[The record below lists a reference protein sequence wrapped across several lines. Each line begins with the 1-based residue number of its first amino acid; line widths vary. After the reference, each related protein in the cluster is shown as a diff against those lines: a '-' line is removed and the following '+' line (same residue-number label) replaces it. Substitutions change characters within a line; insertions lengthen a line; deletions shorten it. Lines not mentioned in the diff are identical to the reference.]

1 MKTSQVGALQVHT
14 GTKVSC
20 ALGVKYLSVLVYH
33 LGTVRLFSWV
43 ARAVSES
50 FISSFISRGVHRS
63 HALIWRELPG
73 ASWAPY
79 CSLRLLDAAGGPS
92 IEYERIAQTRTPGD
106 NEERREP
113 HDREPDGTGN
123 QDGFSKACQIGQD
136 LNRSTK
142 HL

>member
-1 MKTSQVGALQVHT
+1 MSNSPMDKNISGWSFSRWRCQKKIHT

-43 ARAVSES
+43 ACAVSES

-79 CSLRLLDAAGGPS
+79 CSLRLLDEAGGPS
-92 IEYERIAQTRTPGD
+92 MKYERIAQTRTPI
-106 NEERREP
+106 RETTKNGANLT
-113 HDREPDGTGN
+113 ELVIKM
-123 QDGFSKACQIGQD
+123 GF
-136 LNRSTK
+136 
-142 HL
+142 

>member
-1 MKTSQVGALQVHT
+1 MKTPQVGALQVHT

-20 ALGVKYLSVLVYH
+20 ALGVKYLSVWVYH

-79 CSLRLLDAAGGPS
+79 CSLRLLHAAGGPS
-92 IEYERIAQTRTPGD
+92 IEYERIAQTRTPT
-106 NEERREP
+106 RETTKNAANLTTANLT
-113 HDREPDGTGN
+113 ELVIKM
-123 QDGFSKACQIGQD
+123 GFETPVR
-136 LNRSTK
+136 LVRT
-142 HL
+142 